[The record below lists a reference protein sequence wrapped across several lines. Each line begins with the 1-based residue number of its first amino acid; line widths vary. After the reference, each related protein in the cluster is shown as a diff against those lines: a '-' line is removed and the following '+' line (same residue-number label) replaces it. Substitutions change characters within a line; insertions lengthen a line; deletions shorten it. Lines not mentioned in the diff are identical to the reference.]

1 MSDPTQ
7 PDDGLTHFQIQ
18 CCFSGAVRFEG
29 RFGSLR
35 LAVEAAVSARASLS
49 RANLAGASL
58 AGANLAG
65 ANLARASLARASLVD
80 ANLAGASLARASLVD
95 AKVRTKAGVEAT
107 LTGARPII
115 QIGPIGSRSA
125 TLTVLRTDAGMLA
138 QTGCF
143 GPAPLDE
150 FAAAVE
156 REHGATKHG
165 DDYRAAIALARVVL
179 GETVSAEAA

>member
-65 ANLARASLARASLVD
+65 ANLAR
-80 ANLAGASLARASLVD
+80 ASLARASLVD